1 MNKLFLR
8 IASLLIVMGLL
19 IGCGAEEQEQGQ
31 TNSQEEKNTVSENSE
46 EQSEEKVQI
55 TISKDKGSEY
65 INEKEVAVKE
75 GATLMEVMEENF
87 QLETDFDDGFIT
99 SIDGVAPKDGEQ
111 KSWMF
116 TVNGEMPTVGAKEFK
131 LSPGDKVTFDLQAW
145 E

>member
-87 QLETDFDDGFIT
+87 QLETDFNDGFIT

>member
-8 IASLLIVMGLL
+8 VASLLIVMGLL
-19 IGCGAEEQEQGQ
+19 IGCGAEEQKQGQ
-31 TNSQEEKNTVSENSE
+31 TNSQEEKNSASENAE

-87 QLETDFDDGFIT
+87 QLETDFDNGFIT

-116 TVNGEMPTVGAKEFK
+116 TVNGEMPKVGAKEYK